1 MSEYKVNVSDGKAE
15 CDIGKLAFGTY
26 NVRAVYSETD
36 NYKNAETV
44 ATITVGKAPTDLK
57 VTVDSDTI
65 VYDEYFQYDMLLTD
79 EGGNPLENQYLLL
92 KTGDSVKYFLITN
105 SSGEAEHS
113 QKMVQVLGDS
123 TDTILTLNCP
133 TSTNVGVQTN
143 ITATLED
150 INDNLLVDQFISFT
164 VDTTTYTARTDTNG
178 VAELIIT
185 PTTDGTSN
193 ISAMFTGNAV
203 YNGSTTSTSILT
215 ITKTD
220 TVISMNEY
228 SSSIE
233 LGNTLVLSG
242 NLKDAKGNPLA
253 GRELTLKIGDLS
265 YTVTTGAEG
274 VFNYEYQTNT
284 STTLD
289 ITASFDS
296 TSVYNGTTYTG
307 VSVYVLKYDS
317 YLSVQCKDSIPCLDE
332 FTITGKLINSKNT
345 GIRNE
350 TLTFTLTD
358 SKGNINT
365 FTGTTDQDGLVTIT
379 TSYSYAGDVTSV
391 ASFAGNETYDSSSV
405 SKSITV
411 TKLTPIMDI
420 ITSTESLYWGST
432 GTYTVELP
440 FTADIIFTVEGTSTT
455 ITTDENK
462 QATFTYTF
470 NNVGSIPIQIVYNG
484 DDTYNKVENTV
495 TVSVNKR
502 PVTLTLQNTSSY
514 TYKDT
519 VPVTAKL
526 VGNNGT
532 LLAGEIVTV
541 TIGSTSKSITISSD
555 GTGYYNWT
563 AFTVGTI
570 SITLQYSGSDYYE
583 SSTITG
589 SIVVNKMQS
598 TLTFGTI
605 STPIYLG
612 QQRTIPLYLTHG
624 GTNAVSETVSITLDG
639 TPVSVTTDGVGL
651 ISIPYTFNS
660 TGTLVLTAVYSGSSV
675 YEGST
680 VSISLNVLA
689 NTRTAILSSDSE
701 WSVIDA
707 TTSPRA
713 PTYSSSGLNVGFQEY
728 LFWDACTVNNNQ
740 EFRCLVNSSTVNG
753 YEIGIVSAKKS
764 NPYYMIRYS
773 VSASGSVTL
782 LYRPSTGSTNL
793 GSGVS
798 ALSANTDTNIVMGIH
813 DGNAYAKIGNTSYT
827 SSAYLADQTDLIFYV
842 RKWNSGSMTLKSLTW
857 EVI

>member
-1 MSEYKVNVSDGKAE
+1 MSEYKISVSDGKAE
-15 CDIGKLAFGTY
+15 CNIGQLAFGTY

-36 NYKNAETV
+36 NYRSAETV
-44 ATITVGKAPTDLK
+44 ATITVGKAPTNLE
-57 VTVDSDTI
+57 VTVNPSTI
-65 VYDEYFQYDMLLTD
+65 LYDEYFNYDMVLTD
-79 EGGNPLENQYLLL
+79 NEGNPIDNQYLLF
-92 KTGDSVKYFLITN
+92 KTGDSVKYFLVTN
-105 SSGEAEHS
+105 DEGKVEHS
-113 QKMVQVLGDS
+113 QKLVQVLGDS

-133 TSTNVGVQTN
+133 TSTNVGVQTT
-143 ITATLED
+143 ITAILED
-150 INDNLLVDQFISFT
+150 INDNLLVDQLISFT

-185 PTTDGTSN
+185 PTTNGTNN
-193 ISAMFTGNAV
+193 ISAMFTGNTL
-203 YNGSTTSTSILT
+203 YTGSTTSTSILT

-228 SSSIE
+228 DSSIK

-242 NLKDAKGNPLA
+242 NLKDAKGNPLT
-253 GRELTLKIGDLS
+253 GRELTLIIGDLS
-265 YTVTTGAEG
+265 YTITTGAEG

-284 STTLD
+284 STTLN
-289 ITASFDS
+289 ISVSFDS

-307 VSVYVLKYDS
+307 ASVSVLKYSS
-317 YLSVQCKDSIPCLDE
+317 YLSIKCEDSVHCLDE
-332 FTITGKLINSKNT
+332 FTITGKLINSKNAA
-345 GIRNE
+345 IRNE

-358 SKGNINT
+358 SKENTQT
-365 FTGTTDQDGLVTIT
+365 FTGTTDQYGIVTII
-379 TSYSYAGDVTSV
+379 TSYAYAGNVNIGI
-391 ASFAGNETYDSSSV
+391 SFAGNETYESSSI
-405 SKSITV
+405 SKSITI
-411 TKLTPIMDI
+411 TKLTPSMNI
-420 ITSTESLYWGST
+420 ITSTESLYWGDT

-440 FTADIIFTVEGTSTT
+440 FTADVIFTVEGNSTT

-462 QATFTYTF
+462 QAIFTYTF
-470 NNVGSIPIQIVYNG
+470 NNVGSIPVQIVYTG
-484 DDTYNKVENTV
+484 DDTYNKVDTTV
-495 TVSVNKR
+495 TVSVNKK

-519 VPVTAKL
+519 VPITAKL
-526 VGNNGT
+526 IDNKDT

-541 TIGSTSKSITISSD
+541 TIGSISKSITISTD

-563 AFTVGTI
+563 ASTVGTI
-570 SITLQYSGSDYYE
+570 SITLNYLGSDYYE
-583 SSTITG
+583 SATITG

-660 TGTLVLTAVYSGSSV
+660 TGTLVLTAAYSGSSV
-675 YEGST
+675 YEGAT
-680 VSISLNVLA
+680 VSISINVLS

-793 GSGVS
+793 GSSVS
-798 ALSANTDTNIVMGIH
+798 ALSANTDTSIVMGIH
-813 DGNAYAKIGNTSYT
+813 DGNAYAKIGNNSYT
-827 SSAYLADQTDLIFYV
+827 SSASLADQTDLIFYV

>member
-1 MSEYKVNVSDGKAE
+1 LSEYKVNVSDGKAE
-15 CDIGKLAFGTY
+15 CDIGKLSFGTY

-79 EGGNPLENQYLLL
+79 EGSNPLENQYLLL

-123 TDTILTLNCP
+123 TDTVLTLNCP

-150 INDNLLVDQFISFT
+150 INDNLLVDQLISFT

-220 TVISMNEY
+220 TVISMDEY

-253 GRELTLKIGDLS
+253 GRELTLTIGDLS

-296 TSVYNGTTYTG
+296 TSVYNGITYTG
-307 VSVYVLKYDS
+307 VSISVLKYAS

-379 TSYSYAGDVTSV
+379 TRYSYAGEVTSV
-391 ASFAGNETYDSSSV
+391 VSFAGNETYESSSV

-411 TKLTPIMDI
+411 TKLTPSMDI

-440 FTADIIFTVEGTSTT
+440 FIANIIFTVEGTSTT

-470 NNVGSIPIQIVYNG
+470 NNVGSIPIKIVYNG

-541 TIGSTSKSITISSD
+541 TIGSISKSITISSD

-563 AFTVGTI
+563 ASTVGTI
-570 SITLQYSGSDYYE
+570 SITLQYYGSDYYE

-651 ISIPYTFNS
+651 ISIPYTFNA
-660 TGTLVLTAVYSGSSV
+660 TGTIILRAEYTGSTV
-675 YEGST
+675 YEGAI
-680 VSISLNVLA
+680 VSISLNVLD
-689 NTRTAILSSDSE
+689 NKRTAILSSDTE

-773 VSASGSVTL
+773 VSASSVVTL

-793 GSGVS
+793 GSSVS
-798 ALSANTDTNIVMGIH
+798 ALSANTDTSIVMGIH
-813 DGNAYAKIGNTSYT
+813 DGNAYAKIGNNSYT
-827 SSAYLADQTDLIFYV
+827 SSASLADQTDLIFYV

>member
-1 MSEYKVNVSDGKAE
+1 MSEYKISVSDGKAE
-15 CDIGKLAFGTY
+15 CNIGQLAFGTY

-36 NYKNAETV
+36 NYRSAETV
-44 ATITVGKAPTDLK
+44 ATITVGKAPTNLE
-57 VTVDSDTI
+57 VTVNPSTI
-65 VYDEYFQYDMLLTD
+65 IYNEYFNYDMVLTD
-79 EGGNPLENQYLLL
+79 NEGNPIDNQYLLF
-92 KTGDSVKYFLITN
+92 KTGDSVKYFLVTN
-105 SSGEAEHS
+105 DDGKAEHS
-113 QKMVQVLGDS
+113 QKLVQVLGDS

-143 ITATLED
+143 ITATLKD
-150 INDNLLVDQFISFT
+150 INDNLLVDQLISFT

-185 PTTDGTSN
+185 PTTNGTNN
-193 ISAMFTGNAV
+193 ISAMFTGNTL

-228 SSSIE
+228 NSSIE

-242 NLKDAKGNPLA
+242 NLKDAKGNPLT
-253 GRELTLKIGDLS
+253 GRELNLIIGDLS
-265 YTVTTGAEG
+265 YTITTGAGG

-284 STTLD
+284 STTLN
-289 ITASFDS
+289 ISVSFDS

-307 VSVYVLKYDS
+307 TSVSVLKYSS
-317 YLSVQCKDSIPCLDE
+317 YLSIKCEDSVPCLDE
-332 FTITGKLINSKNT
+332 FTITGKLINSKNAA
-345 GIRNE
+345 IRNE
-350 TLTFTLTD
+350 TLTFTLID
-358 SKGNINT
+358 SKENT
-365 FTGTTDQDGLVTIT
+365 QTVTGTTDQYGIVTIT
-379 TSYSYAGDVTSV
+379 TSYVYAGNVNIGI
-391 ASFAGNETYDSSSV
+391 SFTGNETYESSSI
-405 SKSITV
+405 SKSITI
-411 TKLTPIMDI
+411 TKLTPSMNI
-420 ITSTESLYWGST
+420 ITSTESLYWGNT
-432 GTYTVELP
+432 GTYSVELP
-440 FTADIIFTVEGTSTT
+440 FIADVIFTVEGNSTT

-462 QATFTYTF
+462 QAIFTYTF
-470 NNVGSIPIQIVYNG
+470 NNVGSIPVQIVYNG
-484 DDTYNKVENTV
+484 DDTYNKVDTTV
-495 TVSVNKR
+495 TVSVNKK

-519 VPVTAKL
+519 VPITAKL
-526 VGNNGT
+526 VDNKGT
-532 LLAGEIVTV
+532 LLSGKIVTV
-541 TIGSTSKSITISSD
+541 TIGSISKSITISSD

-563 AFTVGTI
+563 ASTVGTI
-570 SITLQYSGSDYYE
+570 SITLNYPGSDYYE
-583 SSTITG
+583 STTITG

-605 STPIYLG
+605 STPIYIG
-612 QQRTIPLYLTHG
+612 QQRNIPLYLTHG

-651 ISIPYTFNS
+651 ISIPYTFNA
-660 TGTLVLTAVYSGSSV
+660 TGTIILRAEYTGSTV
-675 YEGST
+675 YEGAV
-680 VSISLNVLA
+680 VSISLNVLD
-689 NTRTAILSSDSE
+689 NKRTAILSSDTE

-740 EFRCLVNSSTVNG
+740 EFRCKLNSSTVKG

-773 VSASGSVTL
+773 VSASSVVTL

-793 GSGVS
+793 GTNVS
-798 ALSANTDTNIVMGIH
+798 ALSANTDTTIVMGIH
-813 DGNAYAKIGNTSYT
+813 DGKAYAKIGSTEYT
-827 SSAYLADQTDLIFYV
+827 SSAVLADQTDLIFYV

>member
-150 INDNLLVDQFISFT
+150 INDNLLVDQLISFT

-193 ISAMFTGNAV
+193 ISAMFVGNAV

-274 VFNYEYQTNT
+274 VFNYEYQINT

-307 VSVYVLKYDS
+307 VSVSVLKYAS
-317 YLSVQCKDSIPCLDE
+317 YLSVKCKDSIYCLDE

-350 TLTFTLTD
+350 TITFTLTD

-391 ASFAGNETYDSSSV
+391 VSFAGNETYESSSV

-411 TKLTPIMDI
+411 TKLTPSMDI

-563 AFTVGTI
+563 ASTVGTI
-570 SITLQYSGSDYYE
+570 SITLNYPGSDYYE
-583 SSTITG
+583 STTITG

-605 STPIYLG
+605 STPIYIG
-612 QQRTIPLYLTHG
+612 QQRNIPLYLTHG

-651 ISIPYTFNS
+651 INIPYTFNS
-660 TGTLVLTAVYSGSSV
+660 TGIIVLTAAYSGSSV
-675 YEGST
+675 YKGAT
-680 VSISLNVLA
+680 VSISLNVLD
-689 NTRTAILSSDSE
+689 NKRTAILSSDTE

-740 EFRCLVNSSTVNG
+740 EFRCLVNSSTVKG

-764 NPYYMIRYS
+764 NPHYMIRYS
-773 VSASGSVTL
+773 VSASSVVTL

-793 GSGVS
+793 GTNVS
-798 ALSANTDTNIVMGIH
+798 ALSANTDTTIVMGIH
-813 DGNAYAKIGNTSYT
+813 DGKAYAKIGSTEYT
-827 SSAYLADQTDLIFYV
+827 SSAVLADQTDLIFYV

>member
-36 NYKNAETV
+36 NYRSAETV

-65 VYDEYFQYDMLLTD
+65 VYEEYFQYDMLLTD

-92 KTGDSVKYFLITN
+92 KTGDSVKYFLVTN

-150 INDNLLVDQFISFT
+150 INDNLLVDQLISFT

-185 PTTDGTSN
+185 PTSDGTSN

-242 NLKDAKGNPLA
+242 NLKDAKGNPLT
-253 GRELTLKIGDLS
+253 GRELTLTIGDLS

-274 VFNYEYQTNT
+274 VFRYEYQANT

-296 TSVYNGTTYTG
+296 TSIYNGTTYTG
-307 VSVYVLKYDS
+307 VSVSVLKYAS

-365 FTGTTDQDGLVTIT
+365 FSGTTDQDGLVTIT

-411 TKLTPIMDI
+411 TKLTPGMDI

-470 NNVGSIPIQIVYNG
+470 NNVGSIPIKIVYNG

-526 VGNNGT
+526 VDNSGT

-541 TIGSTSKSITISSD
+541 TIRSISKSITISSD

-563 AFTVGTI
+563 ASTVGTI
-570 SITLQYSGSDYYE
+570 SITLNYAGSDYYE

-598 TLTFGTI
+598 TLAFGTI

-660 TGTLVLTAVYSGSSV
+660 TGTLVLTAAYSGSSV
-675 YEGST
+675 YEGAT
-680 VSISLNVLA
+680 VSISINVLS

-713 PTYSSSGLNVGFQEY
+713 PTYSSSGLNVGYQEY

-753 YEIGIVSAKKS
+753 YEIGIVNAKKS
-764 NPYYMIRYS
+764 NPHYMIRYS
-773 VSASGSVTL
+773 VSASGLVTL

-793 GSGVS
+793 GSSVS

-813 DGNAYAKIGNTSYT
+813 DGNAYAKIGNNSYT
-827 SSAYLADQTDLIFYV
+827 SSASLADQTDLIFYV
-842 RKWNSGSMTLKSLTW
+842 RKWYGGSMTLKSLTW